1 MRARS
6 ADELSDSICATII
19 HVELPQSRAPSEQA
33 HELHAHEREAAALH
47 LPQPSLQSE
56 GEPAE
61 RSAWLSRVK
70 TALRSGPSGAKGW
83 SSFSVIWSG
92 FAP

>member
-6 ADELSDSICATII
+6 ADELSDSICATTI

-33 HELHAHEREAAALH
+33 HELHAHDHEAAALH
-47 LPQPSLQSE
+47 LPLPSWQSE

-70 TALRSGPSGAKGW
+70 TALRSGL
-83 SSFSVIWSG
+83 
-92 FAP
+92 

>member
-33 HELHAHEREAAALH
+33 HELHAHDHEAAALH

-61 RSAWLSRVK
+61 RSAWLSREKRVPAVGLS
-70 TALRSGPSGAKGW
+70 TP
-83 SSFSVIWSG
+83 
-92 FAP
+92 